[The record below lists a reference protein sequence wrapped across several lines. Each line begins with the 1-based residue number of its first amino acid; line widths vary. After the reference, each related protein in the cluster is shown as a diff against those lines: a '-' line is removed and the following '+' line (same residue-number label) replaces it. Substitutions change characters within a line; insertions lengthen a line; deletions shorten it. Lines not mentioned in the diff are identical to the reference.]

1 MGLGSG
7 ILQPS
12 GHCISI
18 HWSWSNLLA
27 TFGIIASLRD
37 HTVRAR
43 NAEARHGVREKDV
56 PFRAPLLEDATKM
69 SFPRS
74 LSHALDPASV
84 LDASGETNFLPRP
97 LQSAPPPP
105 ARRRPSQH
113 RCRRGALPALDIF
126 PPPPSP
132 PASER
137 WSRGPPRCGGC
148 RAGAVRQRVTRAE
161 AKAGRREADGLSGIS
176 ERGSAVDESCAA
188 VAKANFACGRGS
200 CGDLH

>member
-27 TFGIIASLRD
+27 TFGTITSLRD

-97 LQSAPPPP
+97 LQSAPPPC
-105 ARRRPSQH
+105 ST
-113 RCRRGALPALDIF
+113 
-126 PPPPSP
+126 STE
-132 PASER
+132 PASMPPWRAPRARHFPAATESTCIRTLESWAPTLRRLSSGSRAPTSHESGGESRKER
-137 WSRGPPRCGGC
+137 SRWIEWNFGAWECGG
-148 RAGAVRQRVTRAE
+148 
-161 AKAGRREADGLSGIS
+161 
-176 ERGSAVDESCAA
+176 
-188 VAKANFACGRGS
+188 
-200 CGDLH
+200 

>member
-74 LSHALDPASV
+74 LSHALDPAS
-84 LDASGETNFLPRP
+84 G
-97 LQSAPPPP
+97 
-105 ARRRPSQH
+105 ARRFWRNQ
-113 RCRRGALPALDIF
+113 F
-126 PPPPSP
+126 PPPPTP
-132 PASER
+132 VGPA
-137 WSRGPPRCGGC
+137 PLLDVD
-148 RAGAVRQRVTRAE
+148 RASI
-161 AKAGRREADGLSGIS
+161 D
-176 ERGSAVDESCAA
+176 AA
-188 VAKANFACGRGS
+188 VARSPRSTFSRRHRVHLHQNVGVGGPHAAEAVEREPCANESRERRRKQEGEKPM
-200 CGDLH
+200 D